1 MRAHAEVRPAG
12 PADIEPVC
20 RLLHEKMNRRIA
32 PERWRRLMTYPWL
45 ANKPDLGRVA
55 VVADE
60 VVGFVGMVHAERDLG
75 GRRERVVNICAWYLD
90 RAHRG
95 RGLGFELMRSA
106 TEDEAMSYT
115 ILTSSARTLGLLDR
129 LGYRLLETELRLWS
143 AQGYDC
149 AALDL
154 EQDEARILTRLD
166 KAARR
171 MLTDHAGLPIRPV
184 LIWHG
189 QSACLAVFWVKK
201 KGADVTYFDVLHLS
215 DPAFFAAHAQGI
227 AERLLPPGAV
237 LAVDSRFLGG
247 ASAGGTLERL
257 KVARYFKSKALQA
270 HQIDNMYSEIQLLDI
285 KLD

>member
-1 MRAHAEVRPAG
+1 MRAEVRPAG
-12 PADIEPVC
+12 PDDIEPVC

-45 ANKPDLGRVA
+45 ASKPDLGRVA
-55 VVADE
+55 VMAGE
-60 VVGFVGMVHAERDLG
+60 VVGFVGMVHAERDLA

-90 RAHRG
+90 HAYRG

-129 LGYRLLETELRLWS
+129 LGYRVLETELRIWS
-143 AQGYDC
+143 AQGPGC
-149 AALDL
+149 AALDI
-154 EQDEARILTRLD
+154 EQDEARVLARLD

-171 MLTDHAGLPIRPV
+171 MLADHAGLRIRPV
-184 LIWHG
+184 LISHG
-189 QSACLAVFWVKK
+189 QSTCLAVFWVKK
-201 KGADVTYFDVLHLS
+201 KGADITYFDVLHLS

-227 AERLLPPGAV
+227 AERLLPPGGKAV
-237 LAVDSRFLGG
+237 LAADSRFLGG
-247 ASAGGTLERL
+247 ADAGGTLERL
-257 KVARYFKSKALQA
+257 KVARYFKSKRLQA